1 MTLVGALLADMSLY
15 VDDFRAAERTFSLL
29 TQVIGRAGRAEK
41 RGRAVIQTNNPDNEV
56 IRLACAQDYPAFY
69 AREEALRRAL
79 VFPPFCDIVLLTLSS
94 TDEQA
99 LMRQPI
105 CYGAACQRLPNGSSL
120 TWPTWL
126 SVPLRRRFTGSRDG
140 IGCEW
145 CSKQAQPPQPGPFG
159 ALYERFAAKAPAK
172 TVLTVDYNPSNL

>member
-1 MTLVGALLADMSLY
+1 MWTISGRRS
-15 VDDFRAAERTFSLL
+15 DFFAFES
-29 TQVIGRAGRAEK
+29 QVIGRAGRAEK

-99 LMRQPI
+99 LMR
-105 CYGAACQRLPNGSSL
+105 ATDL
-120 TWPTWL
+120 
-126 SVPLRRRFTGSRDG
+126 LRRGLPK
-140 IGCEW
+140 I
-145 CSKQAQPPQPGPFG
+145 A
-159 ALYERFAAKAPAK
+159 ERQFP
-172 TVLTVDYNPSNL
+172 